1 LREETNLAEVQAN
14 VLSSSFF
21 SSSSPLLTE
30 SMLAL
35 TPRPPGILYTAATN
49 EHQTAEYSVLER
61 MINEQD
67 CSLWR
72 TFSKRPPGPEI
83 LQRRTFSLSQSPLSN
98 RRYSIFLRVWF
109 SYKYLFGMRIDC
121 VSPIR
126 PLRGIYKSAPRWRK
140 SASDGSKTSCALPHR
155 SRGLVSVGFH

>member
-1 LREETNLAEVQAN
+1 
-14 VLSSSFF
+14 
-21 SSSSPLLTE
+21 
-30 SMLAL
+30 MLAL

-83 LQRRTFSLSQSPLSN
+83 LQRRTFSLSLKSKILYLSQ
-98 RRYSIFLRVWF
+98 
-109 SYKYLFGMRIDC
+109 
-121 VSPIR
+121 
-126 PLRGIYKSAPRWRK
+126 
-140 SASDGSKTSCALPHR
+140 
-155 SRGLVSVGFH
+155 GLVFIQVPVRHADRLREPDSTTPWYLQIGPEVEKIR